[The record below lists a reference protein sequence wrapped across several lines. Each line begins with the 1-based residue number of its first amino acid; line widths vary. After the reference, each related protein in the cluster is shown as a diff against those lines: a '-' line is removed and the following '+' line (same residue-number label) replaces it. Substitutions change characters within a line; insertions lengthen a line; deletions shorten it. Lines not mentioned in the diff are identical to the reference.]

1 MAKILSSDVLITR
14 TTGEKTTEIVVAD
27 YYQNYA
33 GGNYVEQKM
42 EVRLDAEQL
51 EELINRLNECLA
63 DMRISA

>member
-14 TTGEKTTEIVVAD
+14 ATGEKTTEIVVAD

-51 EELINRLNECLA
+51 EEIINRLNECLA
-63 DMRISA
+63 DMRPSA

>member
-14 TTGEKTTEIVVAD
+14 VTGEKTTEIVIAD

-42 EVRLDAEQL
+42 EVRLDVEQL

-63 DMRISA
+63 ESANN